1 ERPPVAVDLTGVR
14 SVKAGEDVRERALAR
29 AVLAEQRV
37 HLPRRRLEVDA
48 VVRDDAGELLRD
60 AARDD
65 RRRRRGAVGAPPVKL
80 QLRGDVPHTYLP
92 VGLPITPFTS
102 QFIEYRSCTV
112 IRLPF
117 ATPSLPC

>member
-1 ERPPVAVDLTGVR
+1 R
-14 SVKAGEDVRERALAR
+14 EDVRERALAG

-37 HLPRRRLEVDA
+37 HLARGRLEVDA

-60 AARDD
+60 AARED
-65 RRRRRGAVGAPPVKL
+65 RRSGRGAVGAPPLRL

-92 VGLPITPFTS
+92 LGLPITPFTS

-112 IRLPF
+112 IRLPL
-117 ATPSLPC
+117 ATRSLPCWS